1 MDRKLVDYLPDI
13 LRNILEFRQI
23 MGAEQPELEAFW
35 DKGNKVV
42 DNSFV
47 LSEDEDAAS
56 RWEKI
61 LNISHKDTDELD
73 VRNLRILAVMQG
85 RLPYTYRTLYKS
97 LLAMVNSERDFK
109 LNVDVD
115 KQSVSIVVALSSKEL
130 KDEIEKLAEKMVPAN
145 MMLEVLLWYT
155 THRMLEIKTHG
166 ALEQYTHEQM
176 TELDLR

>member
-1 MDRKLVDYLPDI
+1 MDRKLIDYLPDI

-35 DKGNKVV
+35 GKGNKVV
-42 DNSFV
+42 DNSFI

-73 VRNLRILAVMQG
+73 V
-85 RLPYTYRTLYKS
+85 
-97 LLAMVNSERDFK
+97 
-109 LNVDVD
+109 
-115 KQSVSIVVALSSKEL
+115 
-130 KDEIEKLAEKMVPAN
+130 KMVPAN
-145 MMLEVLLWYT
+145 MTLEVLLWYT

-166 ALEQYTHEQM
+166 ALEQYTHRQM

>member
-1 MDRKLVDYLPDI
+1 
-13 LRNILEFRQI
+13 
-23 MGAEQPELEAFW
+23 
-35 DKGNKVV
+35 
-42 DNSFV
+42 
-47 LSEDEDAAS
+47 
-56 RWEKI
+56 
-61 LNISHKDTDELD
+61 
-73 VRNLRILAVMQG
+73 
-85 RLPYTYRTLYKS
+85 
-97 LLAMVNSERDFK
+97 MVNSERDFK
-109 LNVDVD
+109 LSVDVD